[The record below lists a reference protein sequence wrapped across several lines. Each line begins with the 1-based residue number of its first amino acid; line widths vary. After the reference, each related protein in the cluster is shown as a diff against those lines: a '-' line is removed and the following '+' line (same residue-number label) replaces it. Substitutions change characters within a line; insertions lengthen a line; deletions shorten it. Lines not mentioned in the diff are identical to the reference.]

1 MPTDSGLAL
10 RHFTLESGQEEIE
23 RRNRRKKERLA
34 ESGDVDSRRGSAD
47 SIRSP
52 SISHPRGSSALS
64 NVPEEDTFAI
74 GDDDDEDSDGEER
87 PTPAASTPTEHP
99 SRASSVSS
107 SHDDTVPTQLRG
119 MSEKAR
125 GKMPGMYFPLHMES
139 QNEKVTN

>member
-1 MPTDSGLAL
+1 MADSEPAL

-23 RRNRRKKERLA
+23 RRNRRKKERQA
-34 ESGDVDSRRGSAD
+34 ESGDIDSRGSAD
-47 SIRSP
+47 SMRSP
-52 SISHPRGSSALS
+52 FISHSRGTQALS

-74 GDDDDEDSDGEER
+74 GDDDEDSDGEER

-107 SHDDTVPTQLRG
+107 SIDDTVPAQLRG

-125 GKMPGMYFPLHMES
+125 GKMPGM
-139 QNEKVTN
+139 